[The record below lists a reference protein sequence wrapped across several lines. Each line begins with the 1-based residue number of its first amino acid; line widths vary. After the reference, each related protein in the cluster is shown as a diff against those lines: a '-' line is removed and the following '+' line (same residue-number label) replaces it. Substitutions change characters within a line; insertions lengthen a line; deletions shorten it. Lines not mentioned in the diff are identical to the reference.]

1 MAQTMRCSTLLDLF
15 CPVRQSPSGGG
26 ISALSRA
33 ARPPPAR
40 VPHAKTNTVLRC
52 LSPNLTSLYGGK
64 VWKGAASPHFHLN
77 NPAAADAFCLAKCAG
92 RVMGPDLAPNTPVKE
107 HCPLTIPNVCRAT
120 FGLQGTKST
129 RYVRLKPCGGIGVVA
144 GGFVGEGAVEL
155 GEGGLHIGAY
165 KQPANAKKQRAQ
177 QMPPKKG

>member
-77 NPAAADAFCLAKCAG
+77 NPAAADAFCGAKCAG
-92 RVMGPDLAPNTPVKE
+92 RAMGPTSPQGLRSPTSTSRRRRLLGCRSRSPPQPLWPSQNLWQSALGAWRPCSFSLTPARGY
-107 HCPLTIPNVCRAT
+107 RAH
-120 FGLQGTKST
+120 
-129 RYVRLKPCGGIGVVA
+129 
-144 GGFVGEGAVEL
+144 E
-155 GEGGLHIGAY
+155 
-165 KQPANAKKQRAQ
+165 
-177 QMPPKKG
+177 